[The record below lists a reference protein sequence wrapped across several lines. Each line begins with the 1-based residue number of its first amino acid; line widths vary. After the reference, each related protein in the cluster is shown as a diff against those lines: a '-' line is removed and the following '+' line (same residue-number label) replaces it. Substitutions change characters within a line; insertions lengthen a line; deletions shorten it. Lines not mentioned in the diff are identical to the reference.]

1 MDRTQFGN
9 YVRVAG
15 PAPVA
20 VANLYQAPVT
30 ETFGISNSMHAN
42 IIVSNWFKEKRG
54 TAISLSLTGIGFGG
68 VIFSQVVTWLINNV
82 GWRQT
87 YMIYGAIILV
97 VFQ

>member
-1 MDRTQFGN
+1 MFYILSLLVGFG
-9 YVRVAG
+9 
-15 PAPVA
+15 
-20 VANLYQAPVT
+20 
-30 ETFGISNSMHAN
+30 FSNVSVMHAN

>member
-30 ETFGISNSMHAN
+30 ETFGISNSMLAIVN
-42 IIVSNWFKEKRG
+42 TIIFRC
-54 TAISLSLTGIGFGG
+54 F
-68 VIFSQVVTWLINNV
+68 IFYHYLL
-82 GWRQT
+82 
-87 YMIYGAIILV
+87 AL
-97 VFQ
+97 VFQM